1 MGSRSLG
8 HGDTWVRESRAEQQK
23 SQGRG
28 NINSSSMLTTKRPL
42 VCSEQGT
49 VWRTH
54 EKVTL
59 RLVNET
65 VSTLGLQVVSLKG
78 PAWIPTRLK
87 MKRRC

>member
-1 MGSRSLG
+1 MVIPGS
-8 HGDTWVRESRAEQQK
+8 ERAELND
-23 SQGRG
+23 R
-28 NINSSSMLTTKRPL
+28 NHRAEVTNSSSMLTTKRPL

-59 RLVNET
+59 KLVNET

-87 MKRRC
+87 MERRC